1 MSDLKSQLSR
11 LVYSTDKG
19 RVCPDCGAA
28 DSECRCQ
35 GLSAE
40 HVWGDGR
47 VRVSRQTKGRK
58 GKAVTLVEGLAM
70 TSTELE
76 QTAKRLK
83 TRCGSGGAVKEGV
96 IEIQG
101 DQRQTVVAWLQE
113 QGIAA
118 KLAGG

>member
-1 MSDLKSQLSR
+1 MNDLKSQLSR
-11 LVYSTDKG
+11 LVYSTDQG
-19 RVCPDCGAA
+19 HLCPDCGAA
-28 DSECRCQ
+28 EDPCRCQ
-35 GLSAE
+35 TQAAD
-40 HVWGDGR
+40 HIWGDGR

-70 TSTELE
+70 NTAELE

-83 TRCGSGGAVKEGV
+83 TRCGSGGAVKDGI

-101 DQRQTVVAWLQE
+101 DQRQIIVSWLQK
-113 QGIAA
+113 QGINA